1 MRLTKRVFTIL
12 LTLLLLTG
20 TFVAGATA
28 QAANTTAQ
36 RVMLS
41 WTNDPT
47 TSMTITWVADA
58 DNTADKI
65 ASSVRYST
73 DRTLADFEEIAATY
87 APNASAIDNDG
98 VRFTA
103 TLFDLTPA
111 TTYWYVLGYGD
122 TWSEAAS
129 FTTAEPAAESFSFL
143 YFGDIQVNSSAA
155 PEFAA
160 WGELAKAA
168 YTRNPAAAFAL
179 QGGDIVESGISA
191 EQWAMFTNAATDTF
205 SQIPFMPTNGNHE
218 SNFPSGKPELYL
230 DTFTLPTNGP
240 EGFAEEFYSFDY
252 GNAHI
257 LVVNDWVFSGEQRL
271 TDTQQAM
278 LDAWIEADLVL
289 SGATWKIV
297 VTHVPIYAIHSDATA
312 NKAREHWEPIFEK
325 YGVSLMLVGHQ
336 HVYSRLKPLL
346 DGRIDYENGIVQIMG
361 NSGQKHYSSAD
372 ETLAERTIYNTTNYQ
387 TISIDGNSMTVQTFD
402 TDGNE
407 MDYAAL
413 SPRTVGS
420 VTRAEYIA
428 ALYRAAG
435 SPSIT
440 NGNPFSDVP
449 NDSEHAA
456 AIAWAAENGIVNG
469 VGGGLFEPDLI
480 IRAEHVRLVLERYGE
495 NVR

>member
-1 MRLTKRVFTIL
+1 MKHTKRLLTIL
-12 LTLLLLTG
+12 LALLL
-20 TFVAGATA
+20 VAGMLAGSATA
-28 QAANTTAQ
+28 HAAEPSAQ

-47 TSMTITWVADA
+47 TSMTITWVADT
-58 DNTADKI
+58 DNTADTI

-73 DRTLADFEEIAATY
+73 DRTLADFEEIAATH
-87 APNASAIDNDG
+87 APNNSAIDNDG

-230 DTFTLPTNGP
+230 DTFALPTNGP

-278 LDAWIEADLVL
+278 LDVWVEADLVL
-289 SGATWKIV
+289 SDATWKIV

-312 NKAREHWEPIFEK
+312 NKAREHWLPLFEK

-336 HVYSRLKPLL
+336 HVYSRLKPLSG
-346 DGRIDYENGIVQIMG
+346 GRIDYENGIVQIMG

-420 VTRAEYIA
+420 ITRAEFIA

-435 SPSIT
+435 SPNAT
-440 NGNPFSDVP
+440 TPQPFNDVP
-449 NDSEHAA
+449 DNSPHTE
-456 AIAWAAENGIVNG
+456 AIAWAAENGIING
-469 VGGGLFEPDLI
+469 IGGGQFDPDAQI
-480 IRAEHVRLVLERYGE
+480 TAEHTRLVLARFRE
-495 NVR
+495 NIQ